1 MKLFPRS
8 HLRTI
13 LLILFIQLTLFPKI
27 WADPPDTHIGGYVQ
41 LYGLYQY
48 EDDVAPHDENWGYRL
63 RRARLTVQSG
73 ITDRLSATSWLEF
86 AGRQNILLD
95 FHFDYRLHSALRVRG
110 GQFRP
115 HGQTFNTGI
124 LGSASLIFVERAPIT
139 TFNASTIG
147 FDAFRDIGVMAYGNY
162 ERLYYALHV
171 TNGNGRFTQA
181 GAQISS
187 RTFGSGSYGGRVDF
201 RPLNSLLIGGHL
213 SINRQRDLIL
223 DNQPP
228 SDINRYSGSIRLLTD
243 GLLTDRSFSHTEFAL
258 GSRDDSQDF
267 TYDGMYSQLGYRL
280 HENFSVMGR
289 FDYLAQRYDDQSDDI
304 QYGVSLAGL
313 KYIFHNGT
321 EAVRAG
327 VNYNLTDLPQNGNRH
342 TVTAVFQVR
351 FFP

>member
-1 MKLFPRS
+1 MKLFPCFP
-8 HLRTI
+8 LRTV
-13 LLILFIQLTLFPKI
+13 LLILFIQFVHFSI
-27 WADPPDTHIGGYVQ
+27 VRADVPDTRVGGYIQ

-48 EDDVAPHDENWGYRL
+48 EEDVAPHEENWGYRL
-63 RRARLTVQSG
+63 RRARLTVQSD

-95 FHFDYRLHSALRVRG
+95 FHFDYRLHTALRVRG

-139 TFNASTIG
+139 TFNASTMG

-162 ERLYYALHV
+162 ERLYYALHA

-181 GAQISS
+181 GAQINS
-187 RTFGSGSYGGRVDF
+187 RSFGSGSYGGRVDF
-201 RPLNSLLIGGHL
+201 RPLNSLLIGGHISL
-213 SINRQRDLIL
+213 NRQRDLIL

-228 SDINRYSGSIRLLTD
+228 VDVNRYSGSIRLLTD
-243 GLLTDRSFSHTEFAL
+243 GLLTDRSFSQTEFVL
-258 GSRDDSQDF
+258 GSRDDSQEF
-267 TYDGMYSQLGYRL
+267 TYDGIYSQLGYRFR
-280 HENFSVMGR
+280 ENLSVMGR

-304 QYGVSLAGL
+304 RYGVSLAVL
-313 KYIFHNGT
+313 RYIFRNSR

-327 VNYNLTDLPQNGNRH
+327 INYNLTELPQDSHRH